1 LTREFGRPE
10 HLPRRHVR
18 LARFAVISRPF
29 RAGPCRPDLSAF
41 LGAGCAPNS
50 IRASW
55 LAFIQRSKFDVQR
68 STFAFEF
75 RIEVATRGISPI
87 LPAFME
93 LWQTLGN
100 LHPKLVQ
107 FPLVLLLTGLI
118 FDAIGLMRR
127 DRRQTR
133 GLGALPRRI
142 AQSIH

>member
-1 LTREFGRPE
+1 
-10 HLPRRHVR
+10 
-18 LARFAVISRPF
+18 
-29 RAGPCRPDLSAF
+29 
-41 LGAGCAPNS
+41 
-50 IRASW
+50 
-55 LAFIQRSKFDVQR
+55 
-68 STFAFEF
+68 
-75 RIEVATRGISPI
+75 
-87 LPAFME
+87 ME